1 MLPYTLQTFLMTT
14 CIVIPRSCA
23 SISRSIAAHYNNPC
37 QYLKEMPEMPLYA
50 GGSTFLA
57 LALHLLD
64 EALSGL

>member
-1 MLPYTLQTFLMTT
+1 MLPYILQTFLRTT

-23 SISRSIAAHYNNPC
+23 SISKSIAAHYNNPC
-37 QYLKEMPEMPLYA
+37 QYLKEMPLYA
-50 GGSTFLA
+50 GGLTFLA